1 MFLFV
6 FLVGKSGSGYF
17 KIQLYPPTVFLIFL
31 YVKSRL
37 DLVCETVR
45 EFSCRSRT
53 REGSTNV
60 LERSVGENRAKISPK
75 TNFKGKAHFLKSK
88 LDSYSFTNSVFLCM
102 LFSQELTYKIKSF
115 TSDIRDREKQ
125 RQIFKQ
131 AFDLWSGAMN
141 LQLRIKEDRSSA
153 DKDVD
158 IQISFEIGWHNDDY
172 PFDGPGGVLAHA
184 FYPPAD
190 NNSGEHS

>member
-1 MFLFV
+1 MSKSRCGVADFGKTDNMGRKKRYILQGTYWKKKVMHLGYPLLRENRETTHDSLRMFLFV
-6 FLVGKSGSGYF
+6 FLVGKSGFGYF

-88 LDSYSFTNSVFLCM
+88 LDSYSFPCQFSFVFC
-102 LFSQELTYKIKSF
+102 F
-115 TSDIRDREKQ
+115 RR
-125 RQIFKQ
+125 
-131 AFDLWSGAMN
+131 N
-141 LQLRIKEDRSSA
+141 
-153 DKDVD
+153 
-158 IQISFEIGWHNDDY
+158 
-172 PFDGPGGVLAHA
+172 
-184 FYPPAD
+184 
-190 NNSGEHS
+190 

>member
-88 LDSYSFTNSVFLCM
+88 LDSYSFPTQFSFVFCFRRNWRTKSNLSHQTSEIERNSDRYSINHLIYGPRRRTWESKKTDLQRM
-102 LFSQELTYKIKSF
+102 L
-115 TSDIRDREKQ
+115 
-125 RQIFKQ
+125 IFK
-131 AFDLWSGAMN
+131 
-141 LQLRIKEDRSSA
+141 
-153 DKDVD
+153 
-158 IQISFEIGWHNDDY
+158 
-172 PFDGPGGVLAHA
+172 
-184 FYPPAD
+184 
-190 NNSGEHS
+190 